1 MIETNFAFVL
11 PAAALLCFLLREV
24 WKQHIHLQ
32 SLRSSARETCFRARL
47 DSLRSL
53 RGQNEAVDVLLNLI
67 EQDGAG
73 QWPPLVVYDDWPSA
87 LQPYKDIYH
96 EVVPQLSSSSPLLDD
111 DTPMARRESFRS
123 HMRELLKER
132 IDLLEVERL
141 LNAAEAGNW
150 TSLRREQLNGV
161 YCAVAVL
168 RHAYRWATIPVVKV
182 AQAETVIDFPVE
194 LVSAWASLQ
203 RHFGCTAESGNNTAN
218 VLYNFTPDGNR
229 VFKINIGQSD
239 EIVSSEEAFFRMFY
253 DVEALARIVYI
264 DMVDAI
270 VAFEENRKADSLR
283 RLQQLKPKLDKI
295 YQLFYDGLVDAK
307 ISRKVWLS
315 YCQSFQGWGVGR
327 VIDGRHVKYDG
338 LSGNHVLIFQAI
350 DAFFGMERYLIDE
363 NMIRYIPVRQ
373 REFTSVLRR
382 HSIRAQ
388 IEKGEYEEI
397 RAEISK
403 LVQAMR
409 VFRAAHRTRV
419 IPYLKQPAPERLI
432 MTAGKSVLENED
444 TNGLEDAL
452 APLNKMMTTR
462 LQETV

>member
-1 MIETNFAFVL
+1 MAEPNL
-11 PAAALLCFLLREV
+11 AL
-24 WKQHIHLQ
+24 
-32 SLRSSARETCFRARL
+32 SRL

-53 RGQNEAVDVLLNLI
+53 RGQHEVVDVLLNLI

-87 LQPYKDIYH
+87 LQPYKTIYH
-96 EVVPQLSSSSPLLDD
+96 EVIPQLSSSNPLLDD
-111 DTPMARRESFRS
+111 DTLIRRRESFRS
-123 HMRELLKER
+123 RMRELLNER
-132 IDLLEVERL
+132 IDLREVERL

-161 YCAVAVL
+161 YCAIAVL
-168 RHAYRWATIPVVKV
+168 RHAYRWATIPIVKV
-182 AQAETVIDFPVE
+182 AQAETVVDFPVQ
-194 LVSAWASLQ
+194 LDSAWAPLQ
-203 RHFGCTAESGNNTAN
+203 RHFGCAAESGNNTAN
-218 VLYNFTPDGNR
+218 VLYNFNLDGNR

-239 EIVSSEEAFFRMFY
+239 EIESSEEAFFRMFY
-253 DVEALARIVYI
+253 DIEKLARTVYI

-270 VAFEENRKADSLR
+270 VAFEQKRKADSLR
-283 RLQQLKPKLDKI
+283 HLQKLKPQLDEI
-295 YQLFYDGLVDAK
+295 YQIFYDGLVDAK
-307 ISRKVWLS
+307 VSRKVWLS
-315 YCQSFQGWGVGR
+315 YCQGFQGWGVGR
-327 VIDGRHVKYDG
+327 FVDGRHVKYDG

-388 IEKGEYEEI
+388 IEKGQDEEI
-397 RAEISK
+397 RAELSK
-403 LVQAMR
+403 LVHITR
-409 VFRAAHRTRV
+409 VFRAAHRMRV
-419 IPYLKQPAPERLI
+419 MPYLRQPAPERLI
-432 MTAGKSVLENED
+432 MTAGKSVLENQD

>member
-1 MIETNFAFVL
+1 M
-11 PAAALLCFLLREV
+11 AAMTMERGY
-24 WKQHIHLQ
+24 HNT
-32 SLRSSARETCFRARL
+32 SSPYVPPNDA
-47 DSLRSL
+47 
-53 RGQNEAVDVLLNLI
+53 I
-67 EQDGAG
+67 EQDRLDAQADAIVAMIGGVPANVVGVDITPVPARALAAASPNLQWETGNILDVDMEKQTDSLSRGALAPNTISYFFG
-73 QWPPLVVYDDWPSA
+73 RMLFLGINDWHKYFQVASLMLQDQGIIEHQDLDWKFYRVGTDECLSDNWKWYARLMEAVKEAGLSEISGSNAASLMETAGLKVIEARKFEFSFVPSA
-87 LQPYKDIYH
+87 K
-96 EVVPQLSSSSPLLDD
+96 
-111 DTPMARRESFRS
+111 TPNS
-123 HMRELLKER
+123 ER
-132 IDLLEVERL
+132 
-141 LNAAEAGNW
+141 
-150 TSLRREQLNGV
+150 
-161 YCAVAVL
+161 
-168 RHAYRWATIPVVKV
+168 
-182 AQAETVIDFPVE
+182 
-194 LVSAWASLQ
+194 
-203 RHFGCTAESGNNTAN
+203 
-218 VLYNFTPDGNR
+218 
-229 VFKINIGQSD
+229 IGQSD

-253 DVEALARIVYI
+253 DIEALARIVYI

-270 VAFEENRKADSLR
+270 VAFEENRKADSLQ

-295 YQLFYDGLVDAK
+295 YQVFYDGLVDAK
-307 ISRKVWLS
+307 VSRKVWLS
-315 YCQSFQGWGVGR
+315 YCQGFQGWGVGR

-397 RAEISK
+397 RADISK

-432 MTAGKSVLENED
+432 MTVGKSVLENEGS
-444 TNGLEDAL
+444 NGLEDAL